1 MGRRRLWSSKVSFG
15 LRADL
20 KALPERRP
28 AGVAV
33 AMQPTDPAAFGGF
46 SAELERVRGR
56 EAFELTLREHF
67 CRAGVRTL
75 FVATTDAGEPIY
87 AQWLV
92 RTNEQRAI
100 HRAAKRVFPQL
111 RDGEALVE
119 GAYTFVAYRRLGA
132 MADGMHQLLVRARD
146 AGDRSVLTYV
156 DADNV
161 ASLRGCAHVGF
172 VADHVRENF
181 WFLGRRIVRRRRLD
195 DSAAAIWT
203 AAVE

>member
-1 MGRRRLWSSKVSFG
+1 VGRRRLWSSKLSFG

-20 KALPERRP
+20 GTLPARRL
-28 AGVAV
+28 AGIAID
-33 AMQPTDPAAFGGF
+33 MQPADPAAFEGF

-56 EAFELTLREHF
+56 EAFELTQRVHF

-75 FVATTDAGEPIY
+75 FVAASDAGEPIY

-92 RTNEQRAI
+92 RPDEQRAL
-100 HRAAKRVFPQL
+100 HRAARRLFPEL
-111 RDGEALVE
+111 HDGEALVE

-132 MADGMHQLLVRARD
+132 MADGMHQLLARARE

-172 VADHVRENF
+172 VADHVRKNL
-181 WFLGRRIVRRRRLD
+181 WCLGRRFVRRRPLD
-195 DSAAAIWT
+195 ESAEARWSAA
-203 AAVE
+203 VG